1 MVRDSAAT
9 PPPLTVNTNRSDAGC
24 QSIVSTWAAPTVH
37 ARVNR
42 IVCHVIRHSGV
53 LHRPTRASTTFRTTG
68 PALVSSTRRSSD
80 TDAKTSP
87 VRSPAPELLP
97 SLKKWPNTWAR
108 AALYRP
114 HPSATGSGGSADT
127 AATVNAARSVVTSG
141 LGGAARPGWFIRT
154 PARALPG
161 EKLAWNPNRLELVS
175 A

>member
-53 LHRPTRASTTFRTTG
+53 LHRPTRASTTSCTTG

-87 VRSPAPELLP
+87 VRSPGPPLLP
-97 SLKKWPNTWAR
+97 SLKKWPNTCAR
-108 AALYRP
+108 AELYRP
-114 HPSATGSGGSADT
+114 HQAMVGSGGSAVT
-127 AATVNAARSVVTSG
+127 AATVSEERSVVTSG
-141 LGGAARPGWFIRT
+141 LDGAARPGWFIRI

-161 EKLAWNPNRLELVS
+161 ETL
-175 A
+175 